1 MAHQSLHPYLQ
12 EILSVL
18 RQGLVRT
25 IGYDLEQVILYGS
38 QARGESRP
46 DSDIDVL
53 IVIRGTVNYPDLM
66 QRTSA
71 LVAEVSLRYDVV
83 ISRTFAS
90 QAEWENA
97 QTPFLINVRR
107 EGVAV

>member
-1 MAHQSLHPYLQ
+1 MAPQLLDPHLQ
-12 EILSVL
+12 AILRVL
-18 RQGLVRT
+18 RQGLVQT
-25 IGYDLEQVILYGS
+25 IGYELEQVILYGS

-53 IVIRGTVNYPDLM
+53 IIIRGTINYPDLM
-66 QRTSA
+66 QRTST
-71 LVAEVSLRYDVV
+71 LVADVSLQHDVV

-90 QAEWENA
+90 QSEWKNA